1 MNISIHCY
9 ICFFG
14 YSDILSEKRSLY
26 KKKSA
31 KILVG
36 KKKSAKILLGKKWL
50 KSEKEIVTFCG
61 LKFMPTFFIP
71 TFIPIFFQIIFMC
84 CCFVGSCFRFVHDG
98 HAQNT
103 NGNEVI
109 FFKENSKKLSRG
121 TNTTDATHGLVTYI
135 RCAKKTTKRKATR
148 KFVCCCLLFIYTLP
162 QD

>member
-1 MNISIHCY
+1 
-9 ICFFG
+9 
-14 YSDILSEKRSLY
+14 
-26 KKKSA
+26 
-31 KILVG
+31 
-36 KKKSAKILLGKKWL
+36 
-50 KSEKEIVTFCG
+50 
-61 LKFMPTFFIP
+61 MPTFFIP

-148 KFVCCCLLFIYTLP
+148 KLVCCCLLFIYTLS
-162 QD
+162 QDQIHLKKYVQFFQSYTFFFIRKAFFRLSLGFLKKSAKKG